1 MINHQPKH
9 ERAMLGISI
18 DCDHARGIQWR
29 RAWDRLTWAALAVCH
44 FAAIAIG
51 MIAAIAILLLV
62 SRG

>member
-1 MINHQPKH
+1 
-9 ERAMLGISI
+9 MLGISI
-18 DCDHARGIQWR
+18 DCDHARRIKWR
-29 RAWDRLTWAALAVCH
+29 RAWDRLTWAGLAVCH